1 MTKKVEPSSAFFRYF
16 AVRSSKTKNS
26 GTEFPFSHIKE
37 GKAATKK
44 MITKQKRTRRIITG
58 KDAVY
63 MARALDRQNI
73 SYEKSEKGI
82 AVVMNDS
89 EYEEALEDAECEKEM
104 EAINYRFCII
114 SLRSGKRRK
123 IMDSLGKTGYL
134 VMQKDR
140 EAFEKMPEH
149 N

>member
-1 MTKKVEPSSAFFRYF
+1 
-16 AVRSSKTKNS
+16 
-26 GTEFPFSHIKE
+26 
-37 GKAATKK
+37 
-44 MITKQKRTRRIITG
+44 
-58 KDAVY
+58 

-114 SLRSGKRRK
+114 SLRTVCDMSGKRRK
-123 IMDSLGKTGYL
+123 IMDSLGKTSYL